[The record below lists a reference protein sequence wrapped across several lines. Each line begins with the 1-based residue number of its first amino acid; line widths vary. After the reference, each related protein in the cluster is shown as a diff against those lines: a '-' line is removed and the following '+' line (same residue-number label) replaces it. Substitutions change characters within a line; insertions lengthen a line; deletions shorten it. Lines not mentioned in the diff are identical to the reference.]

1 MRMDAITPLKERS
14 GTGRKLS
21 PVTYGEGSLAD
32 RLIQTDRHGLRYPTR
47 FGSIEEEVV
56 EPWISLLTLGVR
68 DIERSRRFY
77 RDGLGWLMSEASTG
91 DVAFFRTGGVVLAL
105 YKRELL
111 AADANLS
118 PEGSGFS
125 GIGLAHN
132 VATRELV
139 DAALEAAVAAGGTL
153 LKLGTAVEWGGYTGY
168 FADPDGFLWEI
179 AWNPG
184 FPLREDGSI
193 DLP

>member
-1 MRMDAITPLKERS
+1 MD
-14 GTGRKLS
+14 
-21 PVTYGEGSLAD
+21 
-32 RLIQTDRHGLRYPTR
+32 
-47 FGSIEEEVV
+47 
-56 EPWISLLTLGVR
+56 PWISLITLGVR

-77 RDGLGWLMSEASTG
+77 RDGLGWPASTASTE
-91 DVAFFRTGGVVLAL
+91 DVAFFHTGGVALAL

-111 AADANLS
+111 AADANLA
-118 PEGSGFS
+118 PEGSGFA
-125 GIGLAHN
+125 GFAMAHN

-139 DAALEAAVAAGGTL
+139 DAALEAAVDAGGTL
-153 LKLGTAVEWGGYTGY
+153 LKPGTAAEWGGYTGY
-168 FADPDGFLWEI
+168 VADPDGFLWEV

>member
-1 MRMDAITPLKERS
+1 VERGISRM
-14 GTGRKLS
+14 
-21 PVTYGEGSLAD
+21 
-32 RLIQTDRHGLRYPTR
+32 
-47 FGSIEEEVV
+47 
-56 EPWISLLTLGVR
+56 TLGVR

-77 RDGLGWLMSEASTG
+77 RDGLDWPMSAASRD
-91 DVAFFRTGGVVLAL
+91 DVAFFGTGGVVFAL

-118 PEGSGFS
+118 PEGSGFA

-132 VATRELV
+132 VARRELV

-153 LKLGTAVEWGGYTGY
+153 LNPGSETVWGGDGGY
-168 FADPDGFLWEI
+168 FADPDGFLWQI
-179 AWNPG
+179 VWNRG
-184 FPLREDGSI
+184 FSLREDGSI